1 LPDSNGQLK
10 QLRYL
15 NAPKIQDEFVPE
27 CITNLSNLIYLN
39 LHGSNISALPES
51 IGELERLMHLDLS
64 ECRGIRKCP
73 DSFRKL
79 EKLVHLDLSMCFLK
93 GGVLESVQSLSRLQH
108 LNLSGCCHD
117 IVDLTGA
124 LNGLTG
130 LQYLNLSYVSG
141 VELQPVLHNL
151 TKLRYLNLE
160 QIFLHDVKAGSDS
173 LLECVCSLSNLEY
186 LNFAGHHN
194 LRAIP
199 ESIGNLRKLNTL
211 DLSYCG
217 NLEAAR

>member
-1 LPDSNGQLK
+1 MS
-10 QLRYL
+10 
-15 NAPKIQDEFVPE
+15 
-27 CITNLSNLIYLN
+27 
-39 LHGSNISALPES
+39 
-51 IGELERLMHLDLS
+51 
-64 ECRGIRKCP
+64 
-73 DSFRKL
+73 
-79 EKLVHLDLSMCFLK
+79 
-93 GGVLESVQSLSRLQH
+93 
-108 LNLSGCCHD
+108 
-117 IVDLTGA
+117 
-124 LNGLTG
+124 GLTG
-130 LQYLNLSYVSG
+130 LQYLNLSRVPCFG
-141 VELQPVLHNL
+141 LLQVLISL